1 MIQVLRR
8 RARAV
13 LPHVE
18 TGRVYSGWPVGLRD
32 GAILALLAAG
42 LTTEEIC
49 GLRASAITM
58 DRGGLVVKV
67 HRDGVTWHAVMPPDL
82 GARLLAWITERR
94 LWGDPMLVFSRRR
107 GGQLSADAVYQILFR
122 YQQQKRTRR

>member
-1 MIQVLRR
+1 MLIRSR
-8 RARAV
+8 RARAA

-18 TGRVYSGWPVGLRD
+18 LDRMRSGWPVGLRD

-58 DRGGLVVKV
+58 DRGDLVVTV
-67 HRDGVTWHAVMPPDL
+67 HRDGVTWRAAMPPDL
-82 GARLLAWITERR
+82 GARLLAWLTERR
-94 LWGDPMLVFSRRR
+94 LWGDPVPVFSGFR
-107 GGQLSADAVYQILFR
+107 GGQLSRNALNQACFR
-122 YQQQKRTRR
+122 YWRLLRTRR

>member
-1 MIQVLRR
+1 MQFRRR
-8 RARAV
+8 RARAA

-18 TGRVYSGWPVGLRD
+18 LGRVYSGWPVGLRD

-49 GLRASAITM
+49 GLRASSITM

-67 HRDGVTWHAVMPPDL
+67 RRDGVTWHAAMPPDL

-94 LWGDPMLVFSRRR
+94 LWGDPMPVFSRRR

-122 YQQQKRTRR
+122 YQPQKRTRR

>member
-1 MIQVLRR
+1 MEFRRR
-8 RARAV
+8 RARAA

-18 TGRVYSGWPVGLRD
+18 PGRVYSGWPVGLRD
-32 GAILALLAAG
+32 SAVLALLAAG

-49 GLRASAITM
+49 GLRASSITM
-58 DRGGLVVKV
+58 DRGELVVKV
-67 HRDGVTWHAVMPPDL
+67 HRDGVTWHAAMPPDL

-94 LWGDPMLVFSRRR
+94 LWGDPMPVFSRRR